1 VVTFYRALEH
11 RWAAIQD
18 KDGVEEQLGG
28 TGGVGADGGLEGEM
42 AGKAR
47 HGKKSVHTGNG
58 QAAVEEVQGLGRGA
72 DGLRGHPSAVVVMV
86 VGAGRGPL
94 VKATIT

>member
-1 VVTFYRALEH
+1 VTCDRALEH

-18 KDGVEEQLGG
+18 KDGVDRQLGG
-28 TGGVGADGGLEGEM
+28 TGGLGGDRGLEGEM
-42 AGKAR
+42 TGNAR
-47 HGKKSVHTGNG
+47 YGKKSVHDGNG
-58 QAAVEEVQGLGRGA
+58 QAAVEEVKDLGRGG
-72 DGLRGHPSAVVVMV
+72 DGLRGQPSAVVVMV